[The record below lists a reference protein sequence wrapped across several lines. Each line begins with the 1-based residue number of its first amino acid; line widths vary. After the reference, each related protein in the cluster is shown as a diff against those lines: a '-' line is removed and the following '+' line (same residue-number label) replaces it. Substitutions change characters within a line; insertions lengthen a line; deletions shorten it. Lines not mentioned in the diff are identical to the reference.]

1 MCLFCVCVSYWEKL
15 FALKFDFK
23 KTLSVLFLAII
34 LFLGYNSVYSI
45 QADQQGVVLRLGKF
59 YTLSQP
65 GLHFKLPLIDYVKPV
80 SVKKQFVEEFGFR
93 TIEAGKKTKFSSTY
107 QDESWTLTND
117 LSVADIKWQVQY
129 IISNPKDYFFN
140 IAHKIIDA

>member
-1 MCLFCVCVSYWEKL
+1 M
-15 FALKFDFK
+15 
-23 KTLSVLFLAII
+23 FLAII

-65 GLHFKLPLIDYVKPV
+65 GLHFKLPLIDYVEPV

-140 IAHKIIDA
+140 IRNVRQGQRMRVGLNVKFDPFEGQKGSEAENISIV